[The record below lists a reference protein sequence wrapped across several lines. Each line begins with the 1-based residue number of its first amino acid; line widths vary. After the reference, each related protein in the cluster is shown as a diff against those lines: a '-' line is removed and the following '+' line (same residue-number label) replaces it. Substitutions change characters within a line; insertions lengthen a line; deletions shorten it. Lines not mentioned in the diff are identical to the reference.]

1 MKAVRFHQYGDPDVL
16 RYEDVEQP
24 VPGAGQVRVRV
35 AATSFNLVDA
45 NIRAGFMQG
54 PIPVTLPHSP
64 GIDVAGT
71 VDALGEGVTAVP
83 VGDQVIGFLPMAGPG
98 AAAEYVLAPVEALTP
113 APKSVALSDAAALPL
128 VGLTAWQAL
137 FEHVKLTAG
146 QRVLVNGA
154 GGAVGGYAVQL
165 AKQAGAVVI
174 ATAGPRSS
182 RCVTAAGADK
192 VIDHTTAD
200 IAAAVSQPVDVVLN
214 LAPVEPAQL
223 DALLGLIRPGG
234 DAQWRAIW
242 PVVTGRGR
250 DPRAG
255 DAAGDRIPQVHD
267 LVAGNNFS
275 AVCRSVGIP
284 FDAWVEARPA
294 KRNPDRPRLCD
305 QHVLSIRRPAVDCRP
320 HSRPPDVPRR
330 NHADPRPY
338 EYECRWLRDHA
349 ERVARPD
356 RRPRVRLRRKP
367 RYPGVPR

>member
-1 MKAVRFHQYGDPDVL
+1 MAGELHFHQYGDPDVL

-35 AATSFNLVDA
+35 AATSFNPVDA

-71 VDALGEGVTAVP
+71 VDALGEGVTGIQ

-113 APKSVALSDAAALPL
+113 APKNVALSDAAALPL

-137 FEHVKLTAG
+137 FEHAKLTAG

-165 AKQAGAVVI
+165 AKQAGAFVI

-182 RCVTAAGADK
+182 RRVTAAGADE

-200 IAAAVSQPVDVVLN
+200 VAAAVSQPVDVVLN

-234 DAQWRAIW
+234 VLVNTTVWMPAPSDEERGVRGIDLFVRSDAEQLSHLAELIDGGELRVEVARRV
-242 PVVTGRGR
+242 PLAEL
-250 DPRAG
+250 PALHA
-255 DAAGDRIPQVHD
+255 DAAAGALPNGKVVV
-267 LVAGNNFS
+267 VASG
-275 AVCRSVGIP
+275 G
-284 FDAWVEARPA
+284 
-294 KRNPDRPRLCD
+294 
-305 QHVLSIRRPAVDCRP
+305 
-320 HSRPPDVPRR
+320 
-330 NHADPRPY
+330 
-338 EYECRWLRDHA
+338 
-349 ERVARPD
+349 
-356 RRPRVRLRRKP
+356 
-367 RYPGVPR
+367 

>member
-35 AATSFNLVDA
+35 AATSFNPVDA

-71 VDALGEGVTAVP
+71 VDALGEGVIGIQ

-113 APKSVALSDAAALPL
+113 APKNVALSDAAALPL

-137 FEHVKLTAG
+137 FEHAKLTAG

-165 AKQAGAVVI
+165 AKQAGAFVI

-182 RCVTAAGADK
+182 RRVTAAGADE

-200 IAAAVSQPVDVVLN
+200 VAAAVSEPVDVVLN

-234 DAQWRAIW
+234 VLVNTTVWMPAPSDEERGVRGINLFVRSDAEQLSHLAELIDGGELR
-242 PVVTGRGR
+242 VEVTRQV
-250 DPRAG
+250 PLAELPTLHA
-255 DAAGDRIPQVHD
+255 DAAAGALPSGKVVV
-267 LVAGNNFS
+267 VASG
-275 AVCRSVGIP
+275 G
-284 FDAWVEARPA
+284 
-294 KRNPDRPRLCD
+294 
-305 QHVLSIRRPAVDCRP
+305 
-320 HSRPPDVPRR
+320 
-330 NHADPRPY
+330 
-338 EYECRWLRDHA
+338 
-349 ERVARPD
+349 
-356 RRPRVRLRRKP
+356 
-367 RYPGVPR
+367 